1 MQISHNGL
9 EFVKGNEGYRSQ
21 AYLDGGGV
29 WTIGY
34 GTTRINGK
42 PVEAGMTCTEQ
53 EATQWLLSDIAD
65 TQTAINQLVKVP
77 LTQSAYD
84 ALCDFVYNVGITA
97 FKNSTLL
104 KKLDIKD
111 YSGAALEFIRWKYD
125 NGKVVEGLLK
135 RRQREQEMFK

>member
-9 EFVKGNEGYRSQ
+9 EFVKGNEGYRAQ

-53 EATQWLLSDIAD
+53 EATQWLLSDLAD
-65 TQTAINQLVKVP
+65 TQTAINQLVNVP
-77 LTQSAYD
+77 LTQGAYD

-97 FKNSTLL
+97 FKNSTML
-104 KKLDIKD
+104 KKLDAKD

-125 NGKVVEGLLK
+125 NGKVVEGLLN
-135 RRQREQEMFK
+135 RRKREQEMFK